1 MQDPAAASNQLNR
14 ELLRWIQSLDLAFSI
29 KNVKRDFANGF
40 LVAEIMSRYYDRDV
54 SMHSYDNGI
63 GVKVKKDNWE
73 QLLKVFHRVPD
84 LEPLTTRSE
93 IDAVIH
99 CQNGAAVGFITK
111 LYQCLTKRTI
121 QTTVANAPP
130 AAASAPGLDDSMP
143 PYAKPTGA
151 ALIRDKMRTADVAET
166 RDEGEVQR
174 KVRDIHAQHEEQ
186 LQLDRLLAAGDA
198 TPERFPALRS
208 ASKATVVRGATRPVR
223 NDEGPAL
230 ATQHVVKEVQ
240 IKSMNEKSLE
250 KLRVTREAKASD
262 QLQSQQ
268 QQYHQQSGGAAFDR
282 HSTSSLA
289 AAGELV
295 QRRRPGDLL
304 NESVARAVPAPL
316 LVRVEQRAK
325 DKFES
330 FLDALHDGQL
340 VREDEGAELLAQ
352 ILTDD
357 AAMLAQACLDFPRDL
372 GRVVGVLAPFLSE
385 NDEDHALFLAAH
397 GGLVQ
402 LGAQCVQRDPT
413 AAMLLL
419 TDHVLPRVTP
429 LLRSHATKRAP
440 LLRLVYAFAGDSV
453 LAHVQVIKRLRDAL
467 ESDIPLFVHALSVL
481 LFLETQLDAT
491 LVDLYHYYC
500 CIGLETPCEKLRAA
514 CLSMLVP
521 LLAHDV
527 TLVADLLP
535 RLTLF
540 SARHAWW
547 EVKAQLLVVAAAFLH
562 RAASSSSRDLTESI
576 ELALTIVEREFHPQA
591 SLNLRRVGLAH
602 LAKALAQ
609 YQELV
614 PLFVDVLLSLPLEV
628 QRQLLVDDDTDAD
641 ADADGHARALPVRG
655 SSGAHYSLPL
665 LPPQWDSLAV
675 AKQLFY
681 ERQHQEHADA
691 ASLQVLAACVAQLA
705 AQRAVDAL
713 RALFEQT
720 RGFVVRGLLEP
731 AACAS
736 TAELLR
742 TVVASGAAPAARV
755 LTDAAV
761 VDALQRLVSRNV
773 EDVRQQTAVR
783 LLHDVHA
790 AEPAPV
796 RRCVELV
803 QAQCD
808 AAVFRA
814 SLFSIAF
821 ELS

>member
-1 MQDPAAASNQLNR
+1 
-14 ELLRWIQSLDLAFSI
+14 
-29 KNVKRDFANGF
+29 
-40 LVAEIMSRYYDRDV
+40 
-54 SMHSYDNGI
+54 
-63 GVKVKKDNWE
+63 
-73 QLLKVFHRVPD
+73 
-84 LEPLTTRSE
+84 
-93 IDAVIH
+93 
-99 CQNGAAVGFITK
+99 
-111 LYQCLTKRTI
+111 
-121 QTTVANAPP
+121 
-130 AAASAPGLDDSMP
+130 
-143 PYAKPTGA
+143 
-151 ALIRDKMRTADVAET
+151 MRAADVAET
-166 RDEGEVQR
+166 RDESEIQR

-208 ASKATVVRGATRPVR
+208 ASKATVLRGATRPVR
-223 NDEGPAL
+223 NDEGPTL

-262 QLQSQQ
+262 QLLSQQ
-268 QQYHQQSGGAAFDR
+268 QQQQLSGSAAFDR
-282 HSTSSLA
+282 HSTTSLSA
-289 AAGELV
+289 GAGELV
-295 QRRRPGDLL
+295 QRRRPVDLL

-316 LVRVEQRAK
+316 LTRVEQRAK

-330 FLDALHDGQL
+330 FLDALHDGQHIA
-340 VREDEGAELLAQ
+340 DEEGGELLAQ
-352 ILTDD
+352 ILDD
-357 AAMLAQACLDFPRDL
+357 DVAVLAQACLDFPRDL
-372 GRVVGVLAPFLSE
+372 GRVVGVLVPLLSE
-385 NDEDHALFLAAH
+385 NDEDHPLFRATH
-397 GGLVQ
+397 GGLVR
-402 LGAQCVQRDPT
+402 LGTHCVRRDPT
-413 AAMLLL
+413 GAMLLL

-440 LLRLVYAFAGDSV
+440 LLRLVYAFSADSV

-467 ESDIPLFVHALSVL
+467 ESDIPLFIHALSVL
-481 LFLETQLDAT
+481 LYLETELDAT
-491 LVDLYHYYC
+491 LVDLYHYYG

-514 CLSMLVP
+514 SLSMLVP
-521 LLAHDV
+521 LLAHDI

-540 SARHAWW
+540 STRYAWW
-547 EVKAQLLVVAAAFLH
+547 EVKAQLLVVAAAFLQ
-562 RAASSSSRDLTESI
+562 RAASASRDLTESI

-591 SLNLRRVGLAH
+591 SLNLRRVGLAY

-614 PLFVDVLLSLPLEV
+614 PLFVDVLLSLPLDV
-628 QRQLLVDDDTDAD
+628 QRHLLVED
-641 ADADGHARALPVRG
+641 DADGNADAVARALPVRG
-655 SSGAHYSLPL
+655 SSGAHYALPL

-681 ERQHQEHADA
+681 ERQNQEHADA

-705 AQRAVDAL
+705 AQRSLDAL

-731 AACAS
+731 AACGS
-736 TAELLR
+736 TAQLLR
-742 TVVASGAAPAARV
+742 TVVTSGAVPAPRV
-755 LTDAAV
+755 LTDAPI

-783 LLHDVHA
+783 LLHDVHNVDPDA
-790 AEPAPV
+790 V
-796 RRCVELV
+796 QRCVELV
-803 QAQCD
+803 REQCD
-808 AAVFRA
+808 ASSFRA